1 MEVNGFMACAGRSD
15 WENTQ
20 FGEAGHG
27 INFPFLAPRDAVRLP
42 AQPVNKTVKLKVNH
56 FPII

>member
-1 MEVNGFMACAGRSD
+1 MACAGRSD